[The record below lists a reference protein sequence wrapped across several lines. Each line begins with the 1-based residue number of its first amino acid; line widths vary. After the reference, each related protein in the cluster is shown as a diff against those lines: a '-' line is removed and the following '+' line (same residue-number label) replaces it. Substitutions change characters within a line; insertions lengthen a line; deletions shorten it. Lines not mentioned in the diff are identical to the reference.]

1 MHIHSIRICGWKSYK
16 DETFIGPFHE
26 GLNVVVGRNGS
37 GKSNLLEAVRLLLG
51 DAGPGLNAE
60 QRSALLHEGPSGRVL
75 SAFIEVTFDNSDG
88 RLPIER
94 SRVVLRRMFGLQKD
108 EYLLDRRSV
117 SRAEVAALFESAG
130 FSRSNPY
137 YIVQQGKVA
146 ALCTMKDDQRL
157 ELLKEIAGTRTY
169 EEKRAESLRI
179 LEESIGKRAKIREIL
194 EYIEKRLQE
203 LENEKEQLVAYQ
215 QVDRERRSLER
226 AIYERELT
234 ELKTQLESLE
244 HERQHEG
251 VQLGKMHQECRRLE
265 VELEEIEQRIAEI
278 ERERAR
284 LEVDQSSVKLELV
297 KAAEQRSALETELA
311 LVTQQLE
318 NETIELDRV
327 EQKIQTLRQAAQQR
341 RAERDRILPEY
352 ERLREQEQHLRT
364 AMAMT
369 QQELVQLQA
378 RETRDVQFRTVDE
391 CNAWFHNEIARNEEL
406 RHETRSQLQ
415 ETEREIHRLEFELSS
430 IAERRKTNETQ
441 FASDREQ
448 LNALNAR
455 LAELKRE
462 RNEAHRARQ
471 ELWRREAE
479 LESSRATLLSELTE
493 SERRKRMSV
502 GSKFLN
508 AYQYICNLQHS
519 GMIYGPL
526 YTLFE
531 TDEKFYV
538 AVEAAMGSALC
549 YIVVDTDETAAYLI
563 QRLREA
569 NAGRLTFIPLNR
581 VRDDASDAAKR
592 NSMSPPPTE
601 EAVPLVSRLRLRDE
615 RFSPVFERVV
625 AGTLIA
631 RSILIAS
638 KLARGYN
645 VPCVTLEGD
654 LVNKRGAMHGGYTDR
669 RQSRLASL
677 LRYDKI
683 RIRIQQIESE
693 REQIRA
699 QLAALESQIQRTMN
713 ELQKSE
719 AEKRNLFNQLRDHQR
734 ALTQLDREKLS
745 IEAALETERQRMQT
759 LQRHVHEY
767 ELVLSSLRDE
777 FSERTAALSSSSS
790 SPTPQTA
797 ISADAFVARLAA
809 LEKELESVAAAR
821 ATLEQRL
828 VEIESELET
837 CIERQLREL
846 EKRFLRE
853 TFEDAPELFDSAP
866 GISVPVALQSDP
878 DEAPPSIAELQ
889 TRQTSLR
896 RELETLGSVLQAQ
909 RVSQDRIAEALQRT
923 ATELDALARKR
934 DSLEAQLPVAKEAL
948 ATESQRLQI
957 HVARHT
963 HLQQRKAET
972 ERKLRELGPAPAQH
986 HELAHVPLTT
996 LMQRLEATNTRLSQ
1010 LGQVNQKALEQYLV
1024 FANQREE
1031 LRTRL
1036 EELDRGDDSIRTLI
1050 HTLDHRRANDLQR
1063 TFKGIA
1069 RLFSAVFAELVPGGT
1084 AQLVMQR
1091 GPHPT
1096 ASDTTDT
1103 NVDFAGVAIRVR
1115 FPSEDHF
1122 SLMATLSGGQKT
1134 LVALALILAIQRL
1147 DPAPFYLFDEID
1159 ASLDAASRERIAAL
1173 LQQRQPGPDAGHG
1186 TEASAARSSVSRPQL
1201 ILTTFRPELVRVA
1214 DRCYGVTIRGRVS
1227 CVEPVSVAEALAFVT
1242 GPASLPID
1250 ATNEQV
1256 AILAPTGDTE
1266 SGTAPDMQPVAGG
1279 ERTSLLQASYE

>member
-1 MHIHSIRICGWKSYK
+1 
-16 DETFIGPFHE
+16 
-26 GLNVVVGRNGS
+26 
-37 GKSNLLEAVRLLLG
+37 
-51 DAGPGLNAE
+51 
-60 QRSALLHEGPSGRVL
+60 
-75 SAFIEVTFDNSDG
+75 
-88 RLPIER
+88 
-94 SRVVLRRMFGLQKD
+94 
-108 EYLLDRRSV
+108 
-117 SRAEVAALFESAG
+117 
-130 FSRSNPY
+130 
-137 YIVQQGKVA
+137 
-146 ALCTMKDDQRL
+146 
-157 ELLKEIAGTRTY
+157 
-169 EEKRAESLRI
+169 
-179 LEESIGKRAKIREIL
+179 
-194 EYIEKRLQE
+194 
-203 LENEKEQLVAYQ
+203 
-215 QVDRERRSLER
+215 
-226 AIYERELT
+226 
-234 ELKTQLESLE
+234 
-244 HERQHEG
+244 
-251 VQLGKMHQECRRLE
+251 
-265 VELEEIEQRIAEI
+265 
-278 ERERAR
+278 
-284 LEVDQSSVKLELV
+284 
-297 KAAEQRSALETELA
+297 
-311 LVTQQLE
+311 
-318 NETIELDRV
+318 
-327 EQKIQTLRQAAQQR
+327 
-341 RAERDRILPEY
+341 
-352 ERLREQEQHLRT
+352 
-364 AMAMT
+364 
-369 QQELVQLQA
+369 
-378 RETRDVQFRTVDE
+378 
-391 CNAWFHNEIARNEEL
+391 
-406 RHETRSQLQ
+406 
-415 ETEREIHRLEFELSS
+415 
-430 IAERRKTNETQ
+430 
-441 FASDREQ
+441 
-448 LNALNAR
+448 
-455 LAELKRE
+455 
-462 RNEAHRARQ
+462 
-471 ELWRREAE
+471 
-479 LESSRATLLSELTE
+479 
-493 SERRKRMSV
+493 
-502 GSKFLN
+502 
-508 AYQYICNLQHS
+508 
-519 GMIYGPL
+519 
-526 YTLFE
+526 
-531 TDEKFYV
+531 
-538 AVEAAMGSALC
+538 
-549 YIVVDTDETAAYLI
+549 
-563 QRLREA
+563 
-569 NAGRLTFIPLNR
+569 
-581 VRDDASDAAKR
+581 
-592 NSMSPPPTE
+592 
-601 EAVPLVSRLRLRDE
+601 
-615 RFSPVFERVV
+615 
-625 AGTLIA
+625 
-631 RSILIAS
+631 
-638 KLARGYN
+638 
-645 VPCVTLEGD
+645 
-654 LVNKRGAMHGGYTDR
+654 
-669 RQSRLASL
+669 
-677 LRYDKI
+677 
-683 RIRIQQIESE
+683 
-693 REQIRA
+693 
-699 QLAALESQIQRTMN
+699 
-713 ELQKSE
+713 
-719 AEKRNLFNQLRDHQR
+719 
-734 ALTQLDREKLS
+734 
-745 IEAALETERQRMQT
+745 
-759 LQRHVHEY
+759 
-767 ELVLSSLRDE
+767 
-777 FSERTAALSSSSS
+777 
-790 SPTPQTA
+790 
-797 ISADAFVARLAA
+797 
-809 LEKELESVAAAR
+809 
-821 ATLEQRL
+821 
-828 VEIESELET
+828 LET

-853 TFEDAPELFDSAP
+853 TFEDAPELFDSAS

-1122 SLMATLSGGQKT
+1122 SLMAALSGGQKT